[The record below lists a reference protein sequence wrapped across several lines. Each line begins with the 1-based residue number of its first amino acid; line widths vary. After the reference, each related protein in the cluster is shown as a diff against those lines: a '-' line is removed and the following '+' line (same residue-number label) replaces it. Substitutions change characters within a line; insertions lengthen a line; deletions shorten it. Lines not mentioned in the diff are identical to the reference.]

1 MTHARA
7 RPLLV
12 AVLAVTL
19 LLAGACR
26 PSGEHRDGAASVRS
40 PTPSHPNPSADAGP
54 AIAVGPPSTGPP
66 AAAGDDGAVETN
78 AVVERVVDGDTIDV
92 RIDGHRERVRL
103 IGINTPETKDPRKP
117 VECYGPE
124 ASALT
129 TMLLPAGTA
138 VRLERDAEAR
148 DDYGRLLAYVRR
160 RDGLFVNLELARQ
173 GAAEVLSIRPNTA
186 YADLIATT
194 VDEARRAHRGLWAA
208 CPSAP

>member
-1 MTHARA
+1 MTHARVRA
-7 RPLLV
+7 VLV
-12 AVLAVTL
+12 AVVAVDL
-19 LLAGACR
+19 LLAAACR
-26 PSGEHRDGAASVRS
+26 PSREQPEGASSASR
-40 PTPSHPNPSADAGP
+40 PSRPSPSADAGP
-54 AIAVGPPSTGPP
+54 AVAVGPPSTGPP
-66 AAAGDDGAVETN
+66 AAAGNEPAVETN
-78 AVVERVVDGDTIDV
+78 AVVEHVVDGDTIDV

-129 TMLLPAGTA
+129 TMLLPPGTA

-160 RDGLFVNLELARQ
+160 SDGLLVNLELARQ

-186 YADLIATT
+186 YADLIGTA
-194 VDEARRAHRGLWAA
+194 VDEARRARRGLWGA